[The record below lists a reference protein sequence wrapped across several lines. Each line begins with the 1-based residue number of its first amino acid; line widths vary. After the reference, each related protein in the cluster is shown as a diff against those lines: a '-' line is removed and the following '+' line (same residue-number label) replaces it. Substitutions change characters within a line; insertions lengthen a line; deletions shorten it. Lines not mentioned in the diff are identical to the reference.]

1 MSELTFGAPNP
12 LDILKRMSSAELK
25 AQGTLEGEVY
35 IVDRR
40 ADIATIMVYAI
51 VVKNKMVTI
60 QEFYKM
66 FAVYDT
72 SNRSSYPYNY
82 TWHFPK
88 KLYDYVIG
96 LVGVGE
102 YNALNVNNEI
112 FRTTLLGYE
121 R

>member
-1 MSELTFGAPNP
+1 MSALTFGAPNP

-25 AQGTLEGEVY
+25 AQGKLEGEVY
-35 IVDRR
+35 VVDRR
-40 ADIATIMVYAI
+40 ADVATIMVYAI
-51 VVKNKMVTI
+51 VAKNKMVTI

-66 FAVYDT
+66 FAVYDQ
-72 SNRSSYPYNY
+72 SNQSNYPYNY
-82 TWHFPK
+82 TWRFPK
-88 KLYDYVIG
+88 RLYDYVIE